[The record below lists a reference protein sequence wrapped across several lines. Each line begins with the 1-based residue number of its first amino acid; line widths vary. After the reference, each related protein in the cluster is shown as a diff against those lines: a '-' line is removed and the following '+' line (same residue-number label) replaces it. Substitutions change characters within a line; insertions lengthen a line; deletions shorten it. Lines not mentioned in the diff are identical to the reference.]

1 MTPRLASKDR
11 PAPPLIG
18 LAFALAVG
26 LVTVLTGPLLL
37 FNPWLVG
44 FEQGRQGVPASLDTT
59 QAEVDRVT
67 GQMLGDLL
75 LDGDFTV
82 SLDGEQPVLEASAR
96 SHMRDVGG
104 VVRALLLLE
113 MGALV
118 VLVLTGRRLRAERP
132 RRGRLMMGG
141 AALVGVTAVALGL
154 FFALA
159 FDTAFAAFH
168 ALFFAA
174 GTWQFSADSNLIRLF
189 PQPLWFDA
197 ALLAGV
203 TIVAGAA
210 IAAILA
216 RRDLRAASA

>member
-1 MTPRLASKDR
+1 MTPRPGSGDR
-11 PAPPLIG
+11 QAPPLLG
-18 LAFALAVG
+18 LAFAVAAGLAI
-26 LVTVLTGPLLL
+26 LLTGPLLL

-44 FEQGRQGVPASLDTT
+44 IEQGRHGVPASLGTT

-67 GQMLGDLL
+67 GQMLGDLFL
-75 LDGDFTV
+75 NGDFSV
-82 SLDGEQPVLEASAR
+82 SLGGEVPVLDPAER

-104 VVRALLLLE
+104 VVRGLLLLE
-113 MGALV
+113 GGALI
-118 VLVLTGRRLRAERP
+118 VLVLTGLRLRRERP
-132 RRGRLMMGG
+132 RRGRLIISG
-141 AALVGVTAVALGL
+141 AAVIGVAAAALGL

-197 ALLAGV
+197 ALLAGATV
-203 TIVAGAA
+203 VVGAV
-210 IAAILA
+210 IAALLA
-216 RRDLRAASA
+216 RRDLRAATD

>member
-1 MTPRLASKDR
+1 MTPTPGPMHRGLS
-11 PAPPLIG
+11 PLFG
-18 LAFALAVG
+18 LAFAVAAA
-26 LVTVLTGPLLL
+26 LVIVLSGPLLL

-44 FEQGRQGVPASLDTT
+44 IEQGRQGVPASLGTT
-59 QAEVDRVT
+59 QAEIDRVT
-67 GQMLGDLL
+67 GQMLGDLFL
-75 LDGDFTV
+75 NGDFTV
-82 SLDGEQPVLEASAR
+82 GLTGDLSVLEPSER

-104 VVRALLLLE
+104 VVRGLVLLE
-113 MGALV
+113 GAALV
-118 VLVLTGRRLRAERP
+118 VLVLTGLRLRGERA
-132 RRGRLMMGG
+132 RRGRLVIIG
-141 AALVGVTAVALGL
+141 ATLIGVVAVALGL

-159 FDTAFAAFH
+159 FNTAFAAFH

-203 TIVAGAA
+203 TIVAGAV
-210 IAAILA
+210 IAAIIG